1 MSKKFL
7 EQIESLMP
15 DDALDNIIEGKR
27 ALQRFLSN
35 KGVKNVAVEHDKDE
49 MTFTLDDGSQV
60 VVEVTDY
67 KKVDG
72 VEDGEVDTQGPV
84 EAKAGEYRASGSIG
98 KAKDKLTGGLGTKAV
113 KAVERRE
120 KLVKDAIP
128 VYDKI
133 TNMKK
138 TQLQNLASKL
148 K

>member
-1 MSKKFL
+1 MSEKFL

-35 KGVKNVAVEHDKDE
+35 KGVKNVAVKQFKDE

-72 VEDGEVDTQGPV
+72 VEDGEIDAQGPV
-84 EAKAGEYRASGSIG
+84 EAKASEYRTSGPTG
-98 KAKDKLTGGLGTKAV
+98 KLKDKLSGGLGTNAA

-133 TNMKK
+133 TQMQKK
-138 TQLQNLASKL
+138 KLQNLATN
-148 K
+148 